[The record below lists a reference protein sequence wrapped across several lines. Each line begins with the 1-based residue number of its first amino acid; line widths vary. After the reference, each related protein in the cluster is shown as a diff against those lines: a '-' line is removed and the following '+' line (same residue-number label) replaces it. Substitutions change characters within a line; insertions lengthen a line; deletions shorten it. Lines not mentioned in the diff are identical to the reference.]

1 MKLCTGG
8 STMEYKKIKPKKIYE
23 EVADTLQEA
32 IRSGKLKP
40 GTKLE
45 SVQQLAESFQ
55 VGRSAIRE
63 ALTALKAMGLI
74 EMRQGEGTY
83 VKEFQAEDL
92 TFPLATAM
100 LMNQQDVMHLLE
112 IRKIIETGTAATAA
126 KKHTSEDLEKLETA
140 LNGMKAAL
148 GNEELGETADLQFHL
163 AISEAT
169 QNPMLTNLLL
179 NVSDLM
185 QETMKE
191 TRRITIFS
199 KEKTTE
205 RLYNEH
211 LAIYEAIVARN
222 EEGARSTMITHL
234 NNVEETLAEFFK
246 ESLK

>member
-1 MKLCTGG
+1 
-8 STMEYKKIKPKKIYE
+8 MEYKKIKPKKIYE
-23 EVADTLQEA
+23 EVADALQEA
-32 IRSGKLKP
+32 IRSGELKP

-83 VKEFQAEDL
+83 VKEFQADA
-92 TFPLATAM
+92 FSFSLATAM

-112 IRKIIETGTAATAA
+112 VRKIIETGAAATAA
-126 KKHTSEDLEKLETA
+126 KKHTTENLKKMDLA
-140 LNGMKAAL
+140 LGGMKAAL
-148 GNEELGETADLQFHL
+148 GNEELGETSDLQFHL

-179 NVSDLM
+179 QVSDLM

-191 TRRITIFS
+191 TRRITLFS
-199 KEKTTE
+199 LEKTTDK
-205 RLYNEH
+205 LYDEH
-211 LAIYEAIVARN
+211 LVIYEAIAAGN
-222 EEGARSTMITHL
+222 EEAARSAMLTHL
-234 NNVEETLAEFFK
+234 NNVEEILEEFFK
-246 ESLK
+246 QSQI

>member
-1 MKLCTGG
+1 
-8 STMEYKKIKPKKIYE
+8 MEYKKIKPKKIYE

>member
-1 MKLCTGG
+1 
-8 STMEYKKIKPKKIYE
+8 MEYKKIKPKKIYE

-92 TFPLATAM
+92 NFQIATAM

-112 IRKIIETGTAATAA
+112 VRKIIETGAAATAA
-126 KKHTSEDLEKLETA
+126 KKHTPENLIKMDAA
-140 LNGMKAAL
+140 LNGMKVAL
-148 GNEELGETADLQFHL
+148 GNEELGETSDLQFHL
-163 AISEAT
+163 AVSEAT

-179 NVSDLM
+179 QVSDLM

-191 TRRITIFS
+191 TRRITLFS

-211 LAIYEAIVARN
+211 LAIYEAIVTRN
-222 EEGARSTMITHL
+222 EEAARSAMLLHL
-234 NNVEETLAEFFK
+234 NNVEETLENFFEETQK
-246 ESLK
+246 

>member
-1 MKLCTGG
+1 
-8 STMEYKKIKPKKIYE
+8 MEYKKIKPKKIYE
-23 EVADTLQEA
+23 EVADALQEA

-112 IRKIIETGTAATAA
+112 IRKIIETGTASTAA

-148 GNEELGETADLQFHL
+148 GDEELGETADLQFHL

-179 NVSDLM
+179 NVADLM

-191 TRRITIFS
+191 TRRITLFS

-211 LAIYEAIVARN
+211 LAIYEAIVAGN
-222 EEGARSTMITHL
+222 EEAARITMITHL
-234 NNVEETLAEFFK
+234 NNVEETLREFFIQ
-246 ESLK
+246 SLI

>member
-1 MKLCTGG
+1 
-8 STMEYKKIKPKKIYE
+8 MEYKKIKPKKIYE
-23 EVADTLQEA
+23 EVTDALQEA

-92 TFPLATAM
+92 NFQIATAM

-112 IRKIIETGTAATAA
+112 VRKIIETGAAATAA
-126 KKHTSEDLEKLETA
+126 KKHTPENLIKMEAA
-140 LNGMKAAL
+140 LNGMKIAL
-148 GNEELGETADLQFHL
+148 GNEELGETSDLQFHL
-163 AISEAT
+163 AVSEAT

-179 NVSDLM
+179 QVSDLM

-191 TRRITIFS
+191 TRRITLFS

-211 LAIYEAIVARN
+211 LAIYEAIVTRN
-222 EEGARSTMITHL
+222 EEAARSAMLLHL
-234 NNVEETLAEFFK
+234 NNVEETLENFFEETQK
-246 ESLK
+246 

>member
-1 MKLCTGG
+1 
-8 STMEYKKIKPKKIYE
+8 MEYKKIKTKKIYE
-23 EVADTLQEA
+23 EVADALQDA
-32 IRSGKLKP
+32 IRSGALKP

-92 TFPLATAM
+92 TFSLATAM
-100 LMNQQDVMHLLE
+100 LMDQQDVMDLLE
-112 IRKIIETGTAATAA
+112 VRKIIETGAAATAA
-126 KKHTSEDLEKLETA
+126 EKHTPDDMKKIEEA
-140 LNGMKAAL
+140 LNGMKEAV
-148 GNEELGETADLQFHL
+148 GNKELGEASDLQFHL
-163 AISEAT
+163 AIAEAT
-169 QNPMLTNLLL
+169 QNQMLTNLLL

-191 TRRITIFS
+191 TRRITLFS
-199 KEKTTE
+199 EEKTTE

-211 LAIYEAIVARN
+211 LAIYEAIVARD
-222 EEGARSTMITHL
+222 EVAARNAMLIHL
-234 NNVEETLAEFFK
+234 NNVEETLGEFFK
-246 ESLK
+246 KSRK

>member
-1 MKLCTGG
+1 
-8 STMEYKKIKPKKIYE
+8 MEYKKIKPKKIYE
-23 EVADTLQEA
+23 EVADALQEA

-92 TFPLATAM
+92 NFQIATAM

-112 IRKIIETGTAATAA
+112 VRKIIETGAAATAA
-126 KKHTSEDLEKLETA
+126 KKHTPENLIKMEVA
-140 LNGMKAAL
+140 LNGMKVAL
-148 GNEELGETADLQFHL
+148 GNEELGETSDLQFHL

-179 NVSDLM
+179 HVSDLM

-191 TRRITIFS
+191 TRRITLFS

-205 RLYNEH
+205 RLYIEH
-211 LAIYEAIVARN
+211 LAIYDAIVSGN
-222 EEGARSTMITHL
+222 EEDARTSMLLHL
-234 NNVEETLAEFFK
+234 NNVEETLENFFK
-246 ESLK
+246 ETQK

>member
-1 MKLCTGG
+1 
-8 STMEYKKIKPKKIYE
+8 MEYKKIKPKKIYE

-83 VKEFQAEDL
+83 VKEFQAEEL
-92 TFPLATAM
+92 TFPLVSAM
-100 LMNQQDVMHLLE
+100 LMNQKDVMHLLE
-112 IRKIIETGTAATAA
+112 IRKIIETGTASTAA

-191 TRRITIFS
+191 TRRITLFS

-211 LAIYEAIVARN
+211 LAIYEAIVAGN
-222 EEGARSTMITHL
+222 EEAARSTMITHL
-234 NNVEETLAEFFK
+234 NNVEETLREFFI

>member
-1 MKLCTGG
+1 
-8 STMEYKKIKPKKIYE
+8 MEYKKIKPKKIYE
-23 EVADTLQEA
+23 EVTDALQEA

-83 VKEFQAEDL
+83 VKEFHAEDL

-112 IRKIIETGTAATAA
+112 VRKIIETGAAATAA
-126 KKHTSEDLEKLETA
+126 KKHTSENLSKIESA
-140 LNGMKAAL
+140 LNGMKIAL
-148 GNEELGETADLQFHL
+148 GNEELGETSDLQFHL

-169 QNPMLTNLLL
+169 QNPILTNLLL
-179 NVSDLM
+179 HVSDLM

-191 TRRITIFS
+191 TRRITLFS

-211 LAIYEAIVARN
+211 LSIYEAIAAGN
-222 EEGARSTMITHL
+222 EEAARSAMLSHL
-234 NNVEETLAEFFK
+234 NNVEETLENFFK

>member
-1 MKLCTGG
+1 
-8 STMEYKKIKPKKIYE
+8 MEYKKIKTKKIYE
-23 EVADTLQEA
+23 EVADALQDE
-32 IRSGKLKP
+32 IRSGALKP

-92 TFPLATAM
+92 TFSLATAM
-100 LMNQQDVMHLLE
+100 LMDQQDVMDLLE
-112 IRKIIETGTAATAA
+112 VRKIIETGAAATAA
-126 KKHTSEDLEKLETA
+126 EKHTPDDMKKIEEA
-140 LNGMKAAL
+140 LNGMKEAV
-148 GNEELGETADLQFHL
+148 GNKELGEASDLQFHL
-163 AISEAT
+163 AIAEAT
-169 QNPMLTNLLL
+169 QNQMLTNLLL

-191 TRRITIFS
+191 TRRITLFS
-199 KEKTTE
+199 EEKTTE

-211 LAIYEAIVARN
+211 LAIYEAIVARD
-222 EEGARSTMITHL
+222 EVAARNAMLIHL
-234 NNVEETLAEFFK
+234 NNVEETLGEFFK
-246 ESLK
+246 KSRK